1 MSLINQEIRVGPY
14 GEEMPMWLKRK
25 VDPKFDARFRK
36 LDKDINQAV
45 LGGGVSMLGALG
57 TALSGS
63 LSGGMLAPIG
73 ALIPRTAEAPTE
85 PSGPVLTNEQM
96 QILAQSRQQS
106 SPQHGSPLMG
116 QGTGEMPASGKLNAP
131 SISEAE
137 ELLPYLLAGGAYRAP
152 LRFPA
157 WTKRIVKGRRGSRGK
172 TKRGYPGRKA
182 AADKRKEKGRVAT
195 EARREDALRAR
206 DEYWERQERIWM
218 DELDPPFDFK
228 IGDFPDH
235 LYPY

>member
-1 MSLINQEIRVGPY
+1 
-14 GEEMPMWLKRK
+14 
-25 VDPKFDARFRK
+25 
-36 LDKDINQAV
+36 
-45 LGGGVSMLGALG
+45 
-57 TALSGS
+57 
-63 LSGGMLAPIG
+63 
-73 ALIPRTAEAPTE
+73 
-85 PSGPVLTNEQM
+85 
-96 QILAQSRQQS
+96 
-106 SPQHGSPLMG
+106 MG
-116 QGTGEMPASGKLNAP
+116 QGAGEMPASGKLNAP

-195 EARREDALRAR
+195 EARREDALRAW
-206 DEYWERQERIWM
+206 EKHWERQERIWM

-228 IGDFPDH
+228 ITDW
-235 LYPY
+235 PY